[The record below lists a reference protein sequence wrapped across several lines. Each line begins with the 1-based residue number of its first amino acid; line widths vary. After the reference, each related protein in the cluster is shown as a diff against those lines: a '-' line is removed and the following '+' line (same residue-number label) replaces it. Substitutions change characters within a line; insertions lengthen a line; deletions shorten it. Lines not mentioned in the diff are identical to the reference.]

1 MCGGRLL
8 REEPVEVVG
17 VNFDLREQLLC
28 LFEFFLVSLTGEFD
42 LLFLLGDPLLDIYL
56 FNGISTGRDLFSL

>member
-1 MCGGRLL
+1 MSGGRLL
-8 REEPVEVVG
+8 REEPVEVVS